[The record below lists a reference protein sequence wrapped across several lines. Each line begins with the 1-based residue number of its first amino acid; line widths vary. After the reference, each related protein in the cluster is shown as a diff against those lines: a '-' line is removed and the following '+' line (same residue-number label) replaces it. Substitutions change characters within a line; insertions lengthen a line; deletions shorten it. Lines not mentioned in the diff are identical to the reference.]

1 MKYMENLKMNST
13 QAMIEYL
20 LNKYLP
26 YIILLT
32 CLYFSIGI
40 YNIYFYII
48 IGLVIFIDRF
58 SSTIGRSM
66 GQYDSDPDFKK
77 RVDDSLE
84 D

>member
-1 MKYMENLKMNST
+1 MNSM

-48 IGLVIFIDRF
+48 IGVVIFIDRF
-58 SSTIGRSM
+58 SHAIGRSM
-66 GQYDSDPDFKK
+66 GIYDSNPEFKK
-77 RVDDSLE
+77 KVDDSLE